1 MKIEFDL
8 PEFDR
13 EISINVVIRKDGGVV
28 YAASS
33 SSDSMKPKE
42 IPNLIVDDN
51 DKVVPQ
57 VKPEITE
64 PIQPPVQQQ
73 PEKPKMPLSGNFM
86 DPSLFN

>member
-8 PEFDR
+8 PEFDK

-33 SSDSMKPKE
+33 SSDNTRPKE

-57 VKPEITE
+57 VKPENTE
-64 PIQPPVQQQ
+64 PVRPPVPPQS
-73 PEKPKMPLSGNFM
+73 EKPKMPVSGNFM